1 MIESDLKL
9 VLMGGMMK
17 PYKELLDIFAFLR
30 CCLGCKVNMN
40 RVIAGMDWQ
49 ELYSF
54 ASKQALLG
62 LCFDGIERL
71 GEEYPEEMKRN
82 PIRRELLMT
91 WMGKA
96 QQIRRQNMKVNAVAS
111 KLFSM
116 LREDGM
122 RCCILKGQGNALM
135 YPNPYSRTP
144 GDIDVWIDASRER
157 IMEYAQKK
165 FELED
170 DIRLQ
175 HLETSLD
182 GVPVELH
189 FFPCSMNN
197 PIYHAR
203 LQKWFRRNADLQ
215 CSHIV
220 GLPDGAG
227 DIAIPTMAF
236 NVVYQLTHLYHH
248 FFDEGIGMRQI
259 IDYYYVVC
267 DFYKVYQNSSK
278 ITPSLFT
285 IKEGSTSH
293 PDPLTLRGEGGNRP
307 TRCSEPLRSKDGGPS
322 KVSPDC
328 AGWDRRGVSGDTDS
342 VSCSSG
348 SSITSVSSAF
358 TTDSSASTA
367 LDVVQRELKYLGL
380 WKFAGAVMCVL
391 HEVLGLA
398 EDKMIVPMDE
408 KRGRLLLAEILG
420 GGNFGRHF
428 TKYAR
433 FTHQSMRKKYFLKIW
448 RNMHF
453 VRYYPAEA
461 LCEPLFRTWHF
472 FWRMK
477 NKK

>member
-1 MIESDLKL
+1 MTQSS
-9 VLMGGMMK
+9 G
-17 PYKELLDIFAFLR
+17 IFLFLR
-30 CCLGCKVNMN
+30 YSLRDKVDMSMVVAN
-40 RVIAGMDWQ
+40 MDWRQ
-49 ELYSF
+49 LYTF
-54 ASKQALLG
+54 ASKQAILG
-62 LCFDGIERL
+62 ICFDGIERL
-71 GEEYPEEMKRN
+71 GEEYPEELKKN
-82 PIRRELLMT
+82 PIERDLLMT
-91 WMGKA
+91 WMGVS
-96 QQIRRQNMKVNAVAS
+96 QQIRRQNMKVNAVAG
-111 KLFSM
+111 KLFAM
-116 LREDGM
+116 LREDGL

-144 GDIDVWIDASRER
+144 GDIDVWINASRER
-157 IMEYAQKK
+157 IMEYASKK
-165 FELED
+165 FELGD

-203 LQKWFRRNADLQ
+203 LQKWFKRNADLQ
-215 CSHIV
+215 CSNVV

-259 IDYYYVVC
+259 IDYYYVVNN
-267 DFYKVYQNSSK
+267 DLSNHPVPLS
-278 ITPSLFT
+278 
-285 IKEGSTSH
+285 KEGSTFS
-293 PDPLTLRGEGGNRP
+293 PSPSSSGSGDVTAPS
-307 TRCSEPLRSKDGGPS
+307 RCSEPLRSKVGGPS

-328 AGWDRRGVSGDTDS
+328 AGWDRRDAIGDIASDA
-342 VSCSSG
+342 
-348 SSITSVSSAF
+348 SVSSAF
-358 TTDSSASTA
+358 TTDSPASTA

-380 WKFAGAVMCVL
+380 WKFAGAVMYVL
-391 HEVLGLA
+391 HEALGLS
-398 EDKMIVPMDE
+398 EENMIVPMDE
-408 KRGRLLLAEILG
+408 KRGRLLLAEILD

-433 FTHQSMRKKYFLKIW
+433 FTHQSMGKKYFLKIW

>member
-1 MIESDLKL
+1 MSK
-9 VLMGGMMK
+9 
-17 PYKELLDIFAFLR
+17 
-30 CCLGCKVNMN
+30 
-40 RVIAGMDWQ
+40 VIAGMDWQ

-62 LCFDGIERL
+62 LCFESIERL
-71 GEEYPEEMKRN
+71 GKEYPEELKQN
-82 PIRRELLMT
+82 PIGRELLMT

-122 RCCILKGQGNALM
+122 RCCVLKGQGNALM
-135 YPNPYSRTP
+135 YPNPYSRTS

-165 FELED
+165 FELGD

-215 CSHIV
+215 CSNV
-220 GLPDGAG
+220 VSLPDGAR
-227 DIAIPTMAF
+227 DIAIPTTAF

-259 IDYYYVVC
+259 IDYYFVASMLNVNC
-267 DFYKVYQNSSK
+267 
-278 ITPSLFT
+278 
-285 IKEGSTSH
+285 EM
-293 PDPLTLRGEGGNRP
+293 LTWLQ
-307 TRCSEPLRSKDGGPS
+307 KD
-322 KVSPDC
+322 
-328 AGWDRRGVSGDTDS
+328 
-342 VSCSSG
+342 
-348 SSITSVSSAF
+348 
-358 TTDSSASTA
+358 
-367 LDVVQRELKYLGL
+367 LKHLGL
-380 WKFAGAVMCVL
+380 WKFAGAVMYVL
-391 HEVLGLA
+391 KEVLGLA

-408 KRGRLLLAEILG
+408 KRGRLLLAEILD

-428 TKYAR
+428 SKYGG
-433 FTHQSMRKKYFLKIW
+433 FTHQSMGKKYFLKIW

-472 FWRMK
+472 FWRLK
-477 NKK
+477 YKK